1 VPIGDWDDPATW
13 ARWYT
18 VNPRRITKP
27 ATETDLALHY
37 SRVVLQPRAYELAL
51 QLISAFGWTP
61 PGPTIAIQGAGYGW
75 TVEALETQGFTLVV
89 GADISTLIQNTQ
101 DDTEEAEID
110 AAIVAAG
117 MDPATGRGALHKSTI
132 YTDPGPKGRS
142 SRKVKDEDGLTQGS
156 RNRLKSSVGLGPQD
170 DFDWLLSEYLLETV
184 SDAEA
189 LLALPHYTNT
199 ATNVVHIISGADE
212 TSNSEPDGNWKGAAG
227 WRSFLDANGFNAHQL
242 YVGPR
247 GEVL

>member
-1 VPIGDWDDPATW
+1 MPIADWDDPATW
-13 ARWYT
+13 ERWYK
-18 VNPRRITKP
+18 VLPRRITKP
-27 ATETDLALHY
+27 QTENEPVLHY
-37 SRVVLQPRAYELAL
+37 SRAVLQPRAVGLATRL
-51 QLISAFGWTP
+51 ESAFGWTP
-61 PGPTIAIQGAGYGW
+61 PGLTIAIQGAGYAW
-75 TVEALETQGFTLVV
+75 TVEALETKGYTLVV
-89 GADISTLIQNTQ
+89 GADISTLIQATQ
-101 DDTEEAEID
+101 DDTEEADID
-110 AAIVAAG
+110 GAITAAG
-117 MDPATGRGALHKSTI
+117 MNPTAGRGAEHKAAI

-199 ATNVVHIISGADE
+199 ATNVVHIIAGADGSE
-212 TSNSEPDGNWKGAAG
+212 SEPDGNWKGAAG
-227 WRSFLDANGFNAHQL
+227 WRTWLDSNGFSAHVL
-242 YVGPR
+242 FVGPT